1 MTGTELKALLD
12 KCKNEAERLEIIAK
26 ANLGARSE
34 AAKRA
39 LKKREERVTNKNN
52 NNGK

>member
-39 LKKREERVTNKNN
+39 LKKREERIRNK
-52 NNGK
+52 KQ

>member
-1 MTGTELKALLD
+1 MTGAELKQLLD
-12 KCKNEAERLEIIAK
+12 KCATGLERLEIIAA
-26 ANLGARSE
+26 ANLGERSE